1 MPLALTLRGCEAT
14 DETVCPSVVALLCPF
29 DGQSLGAFALCL
41 MDGSVALVA
50 QALKVLVHEC
60 PLAHLLHRVRVLDGV
75 DVVHLVGSRHDSLL
89 LAYLAEWIGPQLPC
103 AQLSPLP

>member
-14 DETVCPSVVALLCPF
+14 DETVCPSVVSLLCSLY
-29 DGQSLGAFALCL
+29 GQSLGAFALGFVDVV
-41 MDGSVALVA
+41 MALVA
-50 QALKVLVHEC
+50 HTLKVLVHEC

-89 LAYLAEWIGPQLPC
+89 LAQLAEWIGPQLPC
-103 AQLSPLP
+103 A

>member
-14 DETVCPSVVALLCPF
+14 DETVCPSVLALLCPL
-29 DGQSLGAFALCL
+29 DGQSLGAFALGL
-41 MDGSVALVA
+41 VYGSMALVTHT
-50 QALKVLVHEC
+50 LKILVHEC

-75 DVVHLVGSRHDSLL
+75 DVVHLVGSGCDSLL

-103 AQLSPLP
+103 A